1 MPKYTLHTVVL
12 VQKVGQYEID
22 ANSEEEAREIL
33 NQRVLDENIQPVR
46 LEMDPAIKC
55 NIVKVTSDNQE

>member
-1 MPKYTLHTVVL
+1 MPKYTLNAVVL